1 MSARSKK
8 TKSQMGRALYN
19 SCGTRHAKSTGS
31 RVAKHTSLIEK
42 QEVPASL
49 TILEQ
54 THLEEFIHSTELAKA
69 RYDAERPELVE
80 NTLQI
85 IGDSDRGAL
94 HTRSKYE
101 MQEQASRILRRPKW
115 NTSMTAMDVKD
126 AEDKAFLDWRRTLA
140 HIEEEEGV
148 VLSPFERNV
157 DFWRQLWRT
166 VERSDLVV
174 QIVDARDPLFF
185 LSTDLFKYVEEVAEF
200 QKKPKRCLL
209 LINKAD
215 FVSDEL
221 RLEWEQYFETHHSF
235 PFVQFSA
242 LHELT
247 AETVADEES
256 TEAPRGVLGTNA
268 SGLVNADE
276 LIDLLV
282 DKYSPTPGQPIT
294 VGMVGFPN
302 VGKSSVINALLG
314 AKKVSASSTPGKTK
328 HIQTI
333 ALNEVITLCDC
344 PGIVLPSVVASKAH
358 LVVNATMP
366 LDHLRGGLEP
376 AIDLVVERMGFKN
389 LIAFYKCQ
397 HALLPQFLKLGS
409 DARALLCAV
418 AVAKK
423 NFLALNVPDESKA
436 ARLVLKDVC
445 EGRLVHVMHPPG
457 SGLGADLDL
466 LEGHDE
472 LDLPDIDEEEEIY
485 DAFAIGESQQAPEVL
500 EDDIVAFLKERDDS
514 FAQPRKL
521 EEAET
526 KPLTKRAVR
535 MGMKKDM
542 KTKNKY
548 TAMSGKNELE
558 LAQRISMLKP
568 GSRGRVNK
576 KLADPYGCHR
586 DIEL

>member
-8 TKSQMGRALYN
+8 VKSQIGRALYN
-19 SCGTRHAKSTGS
+19 SCSTRHANSTGS
-31 RVAKHTSLIEK
+31 RVARHTSLIEK

-54 THLEEFIHSTELAKA
+54 THLEEFIHTTELAKA
-69 RYDAERPELVE
+69 KYDSERPEFVQSDLR
-80 NTLQI
+80 I
-85 IGDSDRGAL
+85 IGDSEPAAL
-94 HTRSKYE
+94 HTRSKYDV
-101 MQEQASRILRRPKW
+101 QEEASRILRRPKW
-115 NTSMTAMDVKD
+115 NTSMTAMDVRD
-126 AEDKAFLDWRRTLA
+126 AEDRAFLDWRRALA
-140 HIEEEEGV
+140 EIEEGQGV

-185 LSTDLFKYVEEVAEF
+185 LSTDLFKYVQEVAEF
-200 QKKPKRCLL
+200 QNKPKNCLL

-215 FVSDEL
+215 FVSNDL
-221 RLEWEQYFETHHSF
+221 RVDWEQYFERNHSF

-242 LHELT
+242 LHELS
-247 AETVADEES
+247 ASS
-256 TEAPRGVLGTNA
+256 TETQEENSVDSEKGVLGFNS

-276 LIDLLV
+276 LIELFTN
-282 DKYSPTPGQPIT
+282 KYSPRPGEPIT

-333 ALNEVITLCDC
+333 TLNEDITLCDC

-376 AIDLVVERMGFKN
+376 AIDLVVERMGFKT
-389 LIAFYKCQ
+389 LIEFYKCQ

-409 DARALLCAV
+409 EARALLSAV

-423 NFLALNVPDESKA
+423 YFLALNVPDESKA
-436 ARLVLKDVC
+436 ARVVLKDVC
-445 EGRLVHVMHPPG
+445 TGRLVHVMHPPG
-457 SGLGADLDL
+457 SVVGADLDL
-466 LEGHDE
+466 IEE
-472 LDLPDIDEEEEIY
+472 ESYTEQEEEEY
-485 DAFAIGESQQAPEVL
+485 DAFGIGESQQSPEVL
-500 EDDIVAFLKERDDS
+500 EDDIVDFLKNRDES
-514 FAQPRKL
+514 FAQPRRIDEL
-521 EEAET
+521 EVKT
-526 KPLTKRAVR
+526 LTKRAAR
-535 MGMKKDM
+535 MGAKKEI
-542 KTKNKY
+542 KNKNKY
-548 TAMSGKNELE
+548 TVMSRGTGELE

-576 KLADPYGCHR
+576 KLADPYGCHK